1 MPGKDGGWSRKFFS
15 DGEAREL
22 AEPGSGPIKPSLR
35 IGRSAAPQ
43 PMGYAGQRLASKGSR
58 QLGAVEAAR
67 PAAERGGIGHPIG
80 VLQRG
85 RRLFPGAVLHK
96 VSPERLTAGQQAV
109 AGVGER
115 ERGKEGEGLS
125 ASMAKA
131 APDPNP
137 VVMFIVRLLAPA
149 TVTDDRIAFTNRTSS
164 QDELV
169 AVCGPIGFQLVRR
182 GGKWDKKN
190 RAS

>member
-1 MPGKDGGWSRKFFS
+1 M
-15 DGEAREL
+15 
-22 AEPGSGPIKPSLR
+22 
-35 IGRSAAPQ
+35 
-43 PMGYAGQRLASKGSR
+43 
-58 QLGAVEAAR
+58 GAVHATR
-67 PAAERGGIGHPIG
+67 PSTDCGGIGHPIG

-137 VVMFIVRLLAPA
+137 VVMFIVCLLAPA
-149 TVTDDRIAFTNRTSS
+149 TMTDDGIAFANRASP
-164 QDELV
+164 QDELI
-169 AVCGPIGFQLVRR
+169 AVCGPIGFQLV
-182 GGKWDKKN
+182 
-190 RAS
+190 